1 MKKQISISFLI
12 FSLLAALTSCV
23 SPAVKSRW
31 VGPITDTSTTNDG
44 STRVSTDIVKHKSKG
59 TCSTNIEPVEGV
71 AYSLP
76 MVQFHLTAILTNVPD
91 VDAPPVTV
99 VPTLISNSYST
110 TTYLNQTNADAI
122 YYVTN
127 ADKKIYT
134 NANFFITNTT
144 VQVVSNTVTVPGV
157 NTNTLKKAYVVTIDP
172 IIAPDPDHLYALKMT
187 EDKVSSDTFGL
198 MVDPTNNFLQSVN
211 ATNADQTVNII
222 ASLAQAAAS
231 IYTMGFGGGLPTGGL
246 PFTPTSQS
254 FFVNGVD
261 ATTVVKK
268 PAKLKKHLPGR
279 IEIIFDPTSPEDLA
293 TANQQLTKMLV
304 DKNDGSAAEAEAIC
318 PIILRATFMGKP
330 VSQKTGDYLF
340 QRQPQRANGVLY
352 RPLQPYTL
360 EVYNNHGV
368 MGVDSVQYLLR
379 TPNAAPVFSLPVN
392 RATFV
397 TRTTSINFNSGFL
410 QGVNYNN
417 PSQTAAVLGLPLMV
431 VGDVFSSVTNVM
443 QLKLNIATAQS
454 GIATQQTSLVNQMA
468 ALNYASSNLLNSAAQ
483 LNAFKNSLTNKP

>member
-1 MKKQISISFLI
+1 MKKLIGVSCLI

-31 VGPITDTSTTNDG
+31 VNPNTDKTMPSNCCPPAAPN
-44 STRVSTDIVKHKSKG
+44 VKTQKKANG
-59 TCSTNIEPVEGV
+59 AKAANAEPLEGI

-99 VPTLISNSYST
+99 VTTLISNSYTT

-134 NANFFITNTT
+134 NANFVITNTT
-144 VQVVSNTVTVPGV
+144 VQVVSNSATVPGV
-157 NTNTLKKAYVVTIDP
+157 NTNTLKKAYIVTIDP

-198 MVDPTNNFLQSVN
+198 SVDPTNNFLQSVN

-222 ASLAQAAAS
+222 ASLAQATVS
-231 IYTMGFGGGLPTGGL
+231 IYTMGAGGGLPAGGL
-246 PFTPTSQS
+246 G
-254 FFVNGVD
+254 VNPSILGLTENKNKD
-261 ATTVVKK
+261 AT
-268 PAKLKKHLPGR
+268 PPKLKKHLPGR
-279 IEIIFDPTSPEDLA
+279 IEIIFDPTTPDDLTA
-293 TANQQLTKMLV
+293 ANQQLTKLLV
-304 DKNDGSAAEAEAIC
+304 NQNDGSEAEAEDIC
-318 PIILRATFMGKP
+318 PIILRVKFQGNI
-330 VSQKTGDYLF
+330 VSQKTQDYLF
-340 QRQPQRANGVLY
+340 QHRPKRANGVLY
-352 RPLQPYTL
+352 RPMLPYTL

-397 TRTTSINFNSGFL
+397 TRTTSINFNNGFL

-431 VGDVFSSVTNVM
+431 VGDVFSSVTNVL
-443 QLKLNIATAQS
+443 QLKLNIATQQS
-454 GIATQQTSLVNQMA
+454 NIATQQTALVNQMA
-468 ALNYASSNLLNSAAQ
+468 ALNYASSNLLNSATQ
-483 LNAFKNSLTNKP
+483 LNAFKTSLTNKP